1 MADETLQSIAQA
13 IVADNKGL
21 LAADESNPTAAKRL
35 KSINTESTEET
46 RRQYRNIFL
55 STDVIGDYISGV
67 ILFEETLDQ
76 KADDGTPFIELLKQ
90 KGVIP
95 GIKVDKGVKD
105 MANFPGEKVAEGLDG
120 LRDRLKEYYQRGA
133 RFTKFRCTI
142 AIDDSIPTD
151 FCIHANAHVLARYA
165 ALVQEAGM
173 VPVIEP
179 EVLINGSHDL
189 ARSEE
194 VTTKTLQATFD
205 QIKAH
210 KVKLDGLILKSSM
223 VISGD
228 ECPTQASA
236 EEVAEA
242 TIRCFEKTVPE
253 GVPGIVF
260 LSGGQ
265 ASIQATENLNAVSK
279 INPGPWTISFSY
291 ARALQGDPLKV
302 WGGKPENV
310 EAAQAEFI
318 KRLKAVQAANKGEY
332 TAEMEK

>member
-1 MADETLQSIAQA
+1 MADESLQSIAKA
-13 IVADNKGL
+13 LVADHKGL
-21 LAADESNPTAAKRL
+21 LAADESNPTAGKRL
-35 KSINTESTEET
+35 DSIGMESTEET
-46 RRQYRNIFL
+46 RRQYRNVFL

-67 ILFEETLDQ
+67 ILFEETLGQ
-76 KADDGTPFIELLKQ
+76 KANDGTPFIELLQQ
-90 KGVIP
+90 KDVIP
-95 GIKVDKGVKD
+95 GIKVDKGIKE

-120 LRDRLKEYYQRGA
+120 LRDRLKEYYTLGT

-142 AIDDSIPTD
+142 AIDDGIPTD
-151 FCIHANAHVLARYA
+151 YCIEANAHVLARYA

-179 EVLINGSHDL
+179 EVLISGSHDL

-194 VTTKTLQATFD
+194 VTTKTLKATFD

-210 KVKLDGLILKSSM
+210 KVQLDGLILKSSM
-223 VISGD
+223 VISGED
-228 ECPTQASA
+228 CPTQASP

-242 TIRCFEKTVPE
+242 TIRCFKATVPE
-253 GVPGIVF
+253 EVPGIVF

-265 ASIQATENLNAVSK
+265 TPIQATENLNAVSK

-310 EAAQAEFI
+310 EAAQAEFT

-332 TAEMEK
+332 TPEMEK